1 MYNNKYKY
9 KYNRK
14 KNRYL
19 SFQNESSD
27 VKQNYLIIFVKIFFI
42 YLVIHLSFKIR
53 NTTHKEIIND
63 NIHEK

>member
-9 KYNRK
+9 KYNKK

-27 VKQNYLIIFVKIFFI
+27 VKQNYYLKFEIQLIK
-42 YLVIHLSFKIR
+42 K
-53 NTTHKEIIND
+53 
-63 NIHEK
+63 